1 MMRNKMI
8 WAFGLLL
15 AGGIALSSCTKND
28 ESTVSLIG
36 TEYYIDDILSVIPD
50 SIQTKFL
57 ADFGDIP
64 NGAVPPKI
72 EGDYVVS
79 PKQRVCSNVST
90 WVLQDDPNMYMHFY
104 HQHNGIVAMELDEAT
119 ASLTDTVFVQGKA
132 NNFVVYFIENK
143 EYVMD
148 FNGQSYQFRMKRGVV
163 MKGKVTDN
171 GFTDFR
177 FATIVM
183 EAENNSGGLL
193 AQPSKGSYF
202 IYKDGDGTVERQ

>member
-1 MMRNKMI
+1 MKNKMI

-15 AGGIALSSCTKND
+15 AGGVALSSCTKND

-50 SIQTKFL
+50 SIQARFH

-90 WVLQDDPNMYMHFY
+90 WVLQDDPNMYMHFN

-132 NNFVVYFIENK
+132 NNFVVYFIEDK
-143 EYVMD
+143 AYVME
-148 FNGQSYQFRMKRGVV
+148 FNGQNYQVRMKRGVV

-177 FATIVM
+177 YATIVM
-183 EAENNSGGLL
+183 ETEDNSGGLIG
-193 AQPSKGSYF
+193 QYPKGSYF